1 MLNIACS
8 CFLLKNKNWISSL
21 ILIHVLDSSTQEH
34 IELQNVDD
42 KTLHKNY
49 EELIYFN
56 VWIKESSSLL
66 KIFFSVLI
74 ALIIAFI

>member
-8 CFLLKNKNWISSL
+8 CFLLKKIKFNWISSL

-42 KTLHKNY
+42 KNLTVFL
-49 EELIYFN
+49 
-56 VWIKESSSLL
+56 
-66 KIFFSVLI
+66 SVYL
-74 ALIIAFI
+74 FINLF